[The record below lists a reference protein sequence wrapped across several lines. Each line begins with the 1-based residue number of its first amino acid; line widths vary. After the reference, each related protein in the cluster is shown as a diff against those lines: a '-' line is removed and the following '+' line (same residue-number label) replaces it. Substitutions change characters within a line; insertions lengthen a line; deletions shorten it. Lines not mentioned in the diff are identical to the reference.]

1 MHRDGAW
8 GAGSRAKAETGGFL
22 FACKTN
28 EGEGRS
34 VQHQRRSRQR
44 PFNDARSKIS
54 VADAVLRFI
63 PGSVARRLCPARQ
76 TNEAGAMSNDNK
88 IAGTYQ
94 VSPAAGYTGD
104 VAPATAWKILSER
117 KDAVLIDVRTRAEW
131 NYVGLPDLDSIA
143 KKPALL
149 EWQVFPSM
157 QPNPEFVAALS
168 GAIAN
173 KDAALLFLCRSG
185 ARSAAAAKAMTAAG
199 YSTCLNVA
207 DGFEGPLDAQ
217 AKRGSAGGW
226 KAAGLPWRQT

>member
-1 MHRDGAW
+1 M
-8 GAGSRAKAETGGFL
+8 
-22 FACKTN
+22 
-28 EGEGRS
+28 
-34 VQHQRRSRQR
+34 
-44 PFNDARSKIS
+44 
-54 VADAVLRFI
+54 
-63 PGSVARRLCPARQ
+63 
-76 TNEAGAMSNDNK
+76 NEAGAMSNDNN

-94 VSPAAGYTGD
+94 VSPAASYTGD
-104 VAPATAWKILSER
+104 VAPATAWKILSDL

-149 EWQVFPSM
+149 EWQIFPSM

-168 GAIAN
+168 GAVAN
-173 KDAALLFLCRSG
+173 KGAPLLFLCRSG